1 MQLTSLT
8 IRLTACI
15 LNNNMKPFSRRIMPM
30 AKKVASKKVVIYS
43 TPKCPICKR
52 AKAYLTKKG
61 ITYKDIDMSANEEA
75 AHEMIHRS
83 GQMGTPVIFV
93 DDQMMLGF
101 NQKKMDEMLAK

>member
-1 MQLTSLT
+1 
-8 IRLTACI
+8 
-15 LNNNMKPFSRRIMPM
+15 MPKGGFIPV
-30 AKKVASKKVVIYS
+30 AKKVDKKVVIYS
-43 TPKCPICKR
+43 TPDCPICKR

-61 ITYKDIDMSANEEA
+61 IGYKDIDVSANEET

-93 DDQMMLGF
+93 GEQMMVGF

>member
-1 MQLTSLT
+1 
-8 IRLTACI
+8 
-15 LNNNMKPFSRRIMPM
+15 M
-30 AKKVASKKVVIYS
+30 AKKADKKVVIYS
-43 TPKCPICKR
+43 TPACPICKR

-61 ITYKDIDMSANEEA
+61 IGYEDIDVSASEET

-93 DDQMMLGF
+93 GEQMMVGF